1 MAQNNTPVKAL
12 VLAGGGARGS
22 YQVGVWRALTELGWR
37 PQIITGT
44 SVGSLNGAMFALDL
58 YETARDMWLTIR
70 SQDVMELPA
79 EDAPLPEL
87 HAFLKDA
94 VTQGG
99 MDVTPL
105 EEIVERVLDE
115 EKLRKSPI
123 RLGLVT
129 VEQKTLKA
137 RELPLE
143 DIPEG
148 KVKDYLLASAA
159 CFPALR
165 AHTIDGV
172 SYLDGGY
179 RDNMPTA
186 LAQKMGAE
194 ELVCVDL
201 EGVGIT
207 RPNRTGLPTTLIRS
221 YWELGDILH
230 FEPATARRNIELGYH
245 DTLRAFG
252 RLRGCAYAVDSGAES
267 SADAAAFHAAII
279 ARSLNIPGITQ
290 VGEDFLKDC
299 DGREVILNA
308 TEGECILDPDAAA
321 RQSAITCICEMQRQ
335 NEELNAQLELPN
347 RTRDGEEFEL
357 LANCFGPEDVG
368 TAMESG
374 ASGVG
379 LLRSSYMMMPGH
391 AMDEQEQYLF
401 YTSCLAAA
409 RGRTVTVRTFDFG
422 ADRTMADAYQ
432 GVQSS
437 KLGLRGI
444 RSSLRNL
451 PQMAVQICALMR
463 AAVKGPLRV
472 MFPMVTDIEDW
483 DSAMQVVD
491 YCRRKLTERGEEFEP
506 DVPFGVMLSI
516 PAACLTAE
524 DFTAHGCRFFVIGT
538 NDLTQYT
545 HAVSRE
551 LAIAE
556 HYYRPASP
564 AMKKL
569 IAMVV
574 EAAKKADIPVTICGL
589 AVGNA
594 VNATQYLR
602 LGLRSFS
609 MSPQNLL
616 TIKKALRDAEA
627 R

>member
-79 EDAPLPEL
+79 EDAPLSEL

-230 FEPATARRNIELGYH
+230 FEPATARRNIELGYQRYIAG
-245 DTLRAFG
+245 LRAAAG
-252 RLRGCAYAVDSGAES
+252 LRLRCG
-267 SADAAAFHAAII
+267 
-279 ARSLNIPGITQ
+279 
-290 VGEDFLKDC
+290 
-299 DGREVILNA
+299 
-308 TEGECILDPDAAA
+308 
-321 RQSAITCICEMQRQ
+321 QR
-335 NEELNAQLELPN
+335 
-347 RTRDGEEFEL
+347 G
-357 LANCFGPEDVG
+357 
-368 TAMESG
+368 
-374 ASGVG
+374 
-379 LLRSSYMMMPGH
+379 
-391 AMDEQEQYLF
+391 
-401 YTSCLAAA
+401 
-409 RGRTVTVRTFDFG
+409 
-422 ADRTMADAYQ
+422 
-432 GVQSS
+432 
-437 KLGLRGI
+437 
-444 RSSLRNL
+444 
-451 PQMAVQICALMR
+451 
-463 AAVKGPLRV
+463 
-472 MFPMVTDIEDW
+472 
-483 DSAMQVVD
+483 
-491 YCRRKLTERGEEFEP
+491 
-506 DVPFGVMLSI
+506 
-516 PAACLTAE
+516 
-524 DFTAHGCRFFVIGT
+524 
-538 NDLTQYT
+538 
-545 HAVSRE
+545 
-551 LAIAE
+551 
-556 HYYRPASP
+556 
-564 AMKKL
+564 
-569 IAMVV
+569 
-574 EAAKKADIPVTICGL
+574 
-589 AVGNA
+589 
-594 VNATQYLR
+594 
-602 LGLRSFS
+602 
-609 MSPQNLL
+609 
-616 TIKKALRDAEA
+616 
-627 R
+627 